1 MNKRRLRNLSGDAK
15 FLLNALFFRETV
27 WRLWYKLLSEGN
39 LVLWKDQKEPELKLN
54 VDSPKGIKYTM
65 SNYGAHDILPYA
77 ATFSFYLTHTALR
90 SDEDI
95 IQTSLESTWI
105 NSRTGK

>member
-1 MNKRRLRNLSGDAK
+1 M
-15 FLLNALFFRETV
+15 

-39 LVLWKDQKEPELKLN
+39 LVLWKDKKEPELELN

-65 SNYGAHDILPYA
+65 STVGAHEILPYA
-77 ATFSFYLTHTALR
+77 ATFSFYLTQPALR

-95 IQTSLESTWI
+95 IQTSLESIWI
-105 NSRTGK
+105 NSRTGEK

>member
-1 MNKRRLRNLSGDAK
+1 M
-15 FLLNALFFRETV
+15 
-27 WRLWYKLLSEGN
+27 WRLWYKLLSEDN
-39 LVLWKDQKEPELKLN
+39 LVLWKDQKEPEFELN

-65 SNYGAHDILPYA
+65 SNAGTHEVLPYA
-77 ATFSFYLTHTALR
+77 AMFSFYLTHPALR

-105 NSRTGK
+105 NSRTGKKWDKMFTCSVTIELTLIPDT